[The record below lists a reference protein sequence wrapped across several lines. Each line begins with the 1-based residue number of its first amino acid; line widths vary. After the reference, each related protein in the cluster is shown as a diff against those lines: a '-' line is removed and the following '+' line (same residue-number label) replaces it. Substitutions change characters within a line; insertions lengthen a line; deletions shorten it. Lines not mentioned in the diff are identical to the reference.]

1 MNRDARLG
9 FGSIAGG
16 VVVAVAIGAALV
28 GLGGGIAASS
38 NGDPFTGD
46 RTLMGV
52 WLAAAAAVGAFA
64 GGRTAAGIGR
74 MLARR
79 DGALAGLVTGS
90 ALAILGV
97 AAGGWLATEWP
108 ASRAAELLWSVTAVE
123 VVFLVAGILGG
134 ISGARAEARAIG
146 LRAVRP
152 SRRGMAVEGD
162 YERDFFDGA
171 SLSGDPTTSGSR
183 GIT

>member
-1 MNRDARLG
+1 V
-9 FGSIAGG
+9 AGG
-16 VVVAVAIGAALV
+16 VVVAVAIGAALI

-38 NGDPFTGD
+38 YGDPFTSD
-46 RTLMGV
+46 RTLMGAWV
-52 WLAAAAAVGAFA
+52 AAAAAVAAFV
-64 GGRTAAGIGR
+64 GGRTAAAIGR

-90 ALAILGV
+90 ALALVGV
-97 AAGGWLATEWP
+97 AAGGWVATDWP
-108 ASRAAELLWSVTAVE
+108 ASRAAELLWSVTAIE
-123 VVFLVAGILGG
+123 FVFIVSATLGG

-152 SRRGMAVEGD
+152 SRRGMTVDSD

-171 SLSGDPTTSGSR
+171 TISSEPTTHGSR

>member
-1 MNRDARLG
+1 VLG
-9 FGSIAGG
+9 GL
-16 VVVAVAIGAALV
+16 VVAVAIGAALV

-38 NGDPFTGD
+38 YGDPLTSD

-64 GGRTAAGIGR
+64 GGRTTAAMGR

-90 ALAILGV
+90 ALALLSV
-97 AAGGWLATEWP
+97 AGGGWLATEWP
-108 ASRAAELLWSVTAVE
+108 ASRAAELLFGVTG
-123 VVFLVAGILGG
+123 VVIVVIVAAILGG
-134 ISGARAEARAIG
+134 VSGARAEARAIG

-152 SRRGMAVEGD
+152 SRRGMVVDGDID
-162 YERDFFDGA
+162 YEKDFFDG